1 MDEHNRHYL
10 TQLHF
15 RLRRSGFSF
24 QHEDFLELQDALPSA
39 LEDIAGAEERAE
51 KYKEMADELAEA
63 LGFYADPETY
73 AAIGFFPDR
82 PCGEFIYD
90 FSDCGM
96 LGEKPGAKA
105 REAIIK
111 YDAMKGE
118 E

>member
-63 LGFYADPETY
+63 LRRIADPPLNHASWHGVADQMKSE
-73 AAIGFFPDR
+73 
-82 PCGEFIYD
+82 
-90 FSDCGM
+90 
-96 LGEKPGAKA
+96 A
-105 REAIIK
+105 RDALIK
-111 YDAMKGE
+111 YNAMKGE